1 MKLVLTNT
9 KAEGIWSGKKM
20 NTSEILKNNVQNNLD
35 LFKEIA
41 DFCIN
46 KNLSKGHPLELV
58 IDNFVSTTG
67 YSNLILQHYNSLVIE
82 DVSTGEDIGG
92 LEKEI
97 CRHIIWQNRMMFIS
111 TFSSIEFKM
120 KEIIRSKSGTDLYN
134 FYQKKIND
142 PNNKKGDVSIYS
154 VLKESNRLNY
164 FTPDE
169 FREIIFLNEVRNTAI
184 HNKCIPS
191 KNIKE
196 KIYGEEFSFT
206 TNVEMRGKLVG
217 FTLFTK
223 RLVEIFYNWS
233 QRV

>member
-1 MKLVLTNT
+1 M
-9 KAEGIWSGKKM
+9 EGIWSGKM
-20 NTSEILKNNVQNNLD
+20 DTSEILKKNIQKNLD

-46 KNLSKGHPLELV
+46 KNLLKGHPLELV

-67 YSNLILQHYNSLVIE
+67 YSNLILQHYNSLIIE
-82 DVSTGEDIGG
+82 DVSTGENIGG

-120 KEIIRSKSGTDLYN
+120 KEILKLNRDSKL
-134 FYQKKIND
+134 FKACEKKRIELNRD
-142 PNNKKGDVSIYS
+142 EITISSILENS
-154 VLKESNRLNY
+154 KEEY
-164 FTPDE
+164 FTLDE
-169 FREIIFLNEVRNTAI
+169 FDDIIFLNKVRNTAI
-184 HNKCIPS
+184 HNNCIPS
-191 KNIKE
+191 KDLKT
-196 KIYGEEFSFT
+196 KIYGKEFSF
-206 TNVEMRGKLVG
+206 VSGVPMRGELVG

-233 QRV
+233 QKV